1 MDIVSLLIYLVNNNE
16 TIYGITF
23 IQKEINN
30 ENSNN
35 LSDIEIN
42 SDELSDINRKKVKI
56 IVINTIKEFNFDFF
70 YNPEIIDINLKDYIT
85 EKEERQNMIRKII
98 IIIVCIGIICM
109 IFYLF
114 RNCKNKNSDDI
125 NYERKTVRLND
136 GVINE
141 SNKLFI

>member
-1 MDIVSLLIYLVNNNE
+1 M
-16 TIYGITF
+16 
-23 IQKEINN
+23 
-30 ENSNN
+30 
-35 LSDIEIN
+35 
-42 SDELSDINRKKVKI
+42 
-56 IVINTIKEFNFDFF
+56 INTIKEFNFDFF